1 MTKQHTLITLVL
13 MPWKE
18 FSELPEVSI
27 KRDNASEG
35 ASFVYQDN
43 FITVK
48 LNTID
53 YVSMYYDYFLDPKY
67 KYIFNWEEWYEMLR
81 EKVLEELSKD
91 MDVIESEWFT
101 RHLY

>member
-1 MTKQHTLITLVL
+1 MTKQHTLIKLVL

-27 KRDNASEG
+27 KRDNDSG
-35 ASFVYQDN
+35 CASFVYEDD
-43 FITVK
+43 FISVN
-48 LNTID
+48 LNTT
-53 YVSMYYDYFLDPKY
+53 DYFVKPEYEFLL
-67 KYIFNWEEWYEMLR
+67 NWEEWYEMLR

-101 RHLY
+101 RHL